1 MCIRDSFSI
10 NQDSTNPLVWIGLN
24 AYSKS
29 IDFPLPKCQY
39 NWLKVID
46 TSSYGIFEP
55 LTINEKFISI
65 KSRSSL
71 LIISEEVFGAK
82 NNLF

>member
-1 MCIRDSFSI
+1 M
-10 NQDSTNPLVWIGLN
+10 VWIGLN

-29 IDFPLPKCQY
+29 IDFPLPKCKY

-46 TSSYGIFEP
+46 TSMSEIFEP
-55 LTINEKFISI
+55 LTINEKSVSI

-71 LIISEEVFGAK
+71 LMISEEVFGSK
-82 NNLF
+82 SKIF